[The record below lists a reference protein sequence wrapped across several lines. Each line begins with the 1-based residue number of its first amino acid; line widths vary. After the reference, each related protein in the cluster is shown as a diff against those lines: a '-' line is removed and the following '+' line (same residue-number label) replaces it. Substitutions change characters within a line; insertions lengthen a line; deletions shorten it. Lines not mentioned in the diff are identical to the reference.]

1 MKLLTMVMMSLLS
14 LSAMAKHA
22 DKATGQEKI
31 LLCGQILIALEDNN
45 DSEEMNLDS
54 CMKNK
59 TIVSTLIKNDVR
71 KVSGIIQLSAS
82 EQYCSLT
89 YEVEAVRE
97 NILSDLECIEQ

>member
-1 MKLLTMVMMSLLS
+1 MKKIIIALLALSS
-14 LSAMAKHA
+14 LSSVAKHA

-45 DSEEMNLDS
+45 DGEEMNLDS

-59 TIVSTLIKNDVR
+59 TIVSTLIKDDVR

-82 EQYCSLT
+82 EQNCSLT